1 MVMWVKVLQQV
12 LRGAGARVI
21 VTEIDPI
28 CALQAAMDGFE
39 VKKMIDAVKE
49 ADIIVTA
56 SGCRDLITGEHF
68 EAMKDKAIVCN
79 IGHFDIEIDMAWLND
94 NYGTY
99 KRYHQATG

>member
-1 MVMWVKVLQQV
+1 MVMWVKVLQLHLQGQV
-12 LRGAGARVI
+12 ARVI

-56 SGCRDLITGEHF
+56 TGCRDLITGEHF
-68 EAMKDKAIVCN
+68 KANERQSHC
-79 IGHFDIEIDMAWLND
+79 L
-94 NYGTY
+94 
-99 KRYHQATG
+99 